1 MGYKAIYAYPWDL
14 AETGV
19 SAAVDRFLALGLD
32 TVTIAGSYHAG
43 KFLRPHGKAGKV
55 YFPEDGTVY
64 FKPDPSRYGAIK
76 PIAHSMLSSGQ
87 DMVREL
93 AGQGRLATNVWLVLL
108 HNTRLG
114 AAHIEST
121 VANAFGDRYVYNLC
135 PSAPEARAYAIGLAR
150 DVTESYSVSGVSLET
165 PGFLPYAHGFHHE
178 FALNRGNRWLDSQLG
193 LCFCPHCMAGAKRA
207 GIAVEAVRRQVAAD
221 IEAYLGSDVDFP
233 ADMAEAFWTADA
245 RSDGDLRA
253 FLDWR
258 CTVVTSLVGE
268 IRDAVRKDATVAVIP
283 SVARPTSG
291 AWFEGSDL
299 RALADAAGVIEACFY
314 EPGAQ
319 RIKADLFDVKRRLR
333 GSGRLRGIVRPA
345 FPDLDSK
352 GEFLAAMRALGAGG
366 LREAAFYNWGHLRD
380 ANVDWIAEGLAAME
394 SAASLF

>member
-1 MGYKAIYAYPWDL
+1 MGYKAIYAYPWDI

-19 SAAVDRFLALGLD
+19 NAAVDRFLALGLD

-64 FKPDPSRYGAIK
+64 FKPDPSRYGAIR
-76 PIAHSMLSSGQ
+76 PTAHSMLSSGQ
-87 DMVREL
+87 DILREL
-93 AGQGRLATNVWLVLL
+93 AGQGRLATNVWLVLM

-135 PSAPEARAYAIGLAR
+135 PSAPEARDYAIGLAR
-150 DVTESYSVSGVSLET
+150 DVTEAFSVSGVSLET

-178 FALNRGNRWLDSQLG
+178 FALNRGNRWLDSLLG

-207 GIAVEAVRRQVAAD
+207 GIAVEAVRRLVAAD
-221 IEAYLGSDVDFP
+221 IEAYLKSDIDFP
-233 ADMAEAFWTADA
+233 SDMAEAFWTADA
-245 RSDGDLRA
+245 RSDGDLGA

-258 CTVVTSLVGE
+258 CTVVTSLAAE
-268 IRDAVRKDATVAVIP
+268 IRDKVRKDATVAVIP

-314 EPGAQ
+314 EPGPQ
-319 RIKADLFDVKRRLR
+319 RIKSDLFDVKRRMR
-333 GSGRLRGIVRPA
+333 GLGRLRGIVRPA
-345 FPDLDSK
+345 FPDLDSR

-366 LREAAFYNWGHLRD
+366 VREAAFYNWGHLRN
-380 ANVDWIAEGLAAME
+380 ANLDWIAEGLAEME
-394 SAASLF
+394 RAA

>member
-19 SAAVDRFLALGLD
+19 GAATDRFLALGLD

-43 KFLRPHGKAGKV
+43 KFLRPHGQTGKV

-76 PIAHSMLSSGQ
+76 PIANSMLSSGK

-93 AGQGRLATNVWLVLL
+93 SRQGRLATNVWLVLM

-150 DVTESYSVSGVSLET
+150 DVTESLPVSGVSLET
-165 PGFLPYAHGFHHE
+165 PGFLPYAHGFPHE
-178 FALNRGNRWLDSQLG
+178 FALNRANRWLDSQLG

-207 GIAVEAVRRQVAAD
+207 EMPVEAVRRQVAVD

-233 ADMAEAFWTADA
+233 SDMAEAFWTADA
-245 RSDGDLRA
+245 RSDGDLEGAPGLALHR
-253 FLDWR
+253 
-258 CTVVTSLVGE
+258 GH
-268 IRDAVRKDATVAVIP
+268 
-283 SVARPTSG
+283 VAR
-291 AWFEGSDL
+291 
-299 RALADAAGVIEACFY
+299 
-314 EPGAQ
+314 
-319 RIKADLFDVKRRLR
+319 
-333 GSGRLRGIVRPA
+333 GRNSR
-345 FPDLDSK
+345 
-352 GEFLAAMRALGAGG
+352 
-366 LREAAFYNWGHLRD
+366 
-380 ANVDWIAEGLAAME
+380 
-394 SAASLF
+394 

>member
-1 MGYKAIYAYPWDL
+1 MGYKAIYAYPWDI

-19 SAAVDRFLALGLD
+19 SAAVERFVALGLD
-32 TVTIAGSYHAG
+32 TVTIVGSYHAG
-43 KFLRPHGKAGKV
+43 KFLRPHGQTGKV
-55 YFPEDGTVY
+55 YFPEDGAVY

-93 AGQGRLATNVWLVLL
+93 AGQDRLATNVWLVLL

-114 AAHIEST
+114 DAHIEST

-150 DVTESYSVSGVSLET
+150 DVTESFSVSGVSLET

-207 GIAVEAVRRQVAAD
+207 GIAIEALRRLVAAD
-221 IEAYLGSDVDFP
+221 IEAYLDGDVDFP
-233 ADMAEAFWTADA
+233 SDMAEAFWTADA

-253 FLDWR
+253 LLDWR
-258 CTVVTSLVGE
+258 CIVVASLVRD

-291 AWFEGSDL
+291 AWYEGSDL
-299 RALADAAGVIEACFY
+299 KALAEAAGVIEACFY
-314 EPGAQ
+314 EPGAR
-319 RIKADLFDVKRRLR
+319 RIQADLFDVRRRLR

-352 GEFLAAMRALGAGG
+352 DEFMRAMRALGAGG
-366 LREAAFYNWGHLRD
+366 LREVAFYNWGHLRD
-380 ANVDWIAEGLAAME
+380 ANVDWIAEGLAEME
-394 SAASLF
+394 SAA

>member
-1 MGYKAIYAYPWDL
+1 
-14 AETGV
+14 
-19 SAAVDRFLALGLD
+19 
-32 TVTIAGSYHAG
+32 
-43 KFLRPHGKAGKV
+43 
-55 YFPEDGTVY
+55 
-64 FKPDPSRYGAIK
+64 
-76 PIAHSMLSSGQ
+76 
-87 DMVREL
+87 
-93 AGQGRLATNVWLVLL
+93 
-108 HNTRLG
+108 
-114 AAHIEST
+114 
-121 VANAFGDRYVYNLC
+121 
-135 PSAPEARAYAIGLAR
+135 
-150 DVTESYSVSGVSLET
+150 VTESFSVSGVSLET

-178 FALNRGNRWLDSQLG
+178 FSLNRGNRWLDSQLG

-207 GIAVEAVRRQVAAD
+207 GIAVEALRRLVAAD

-245 RSDGDLRA
+245 RSDSDLRA

-258 CTVVTSLVGE
+258 CTVVASLVRE

-314 EPGAQ
+314 EPGAR
-319 RIKADLFDVKRRLR
+319 RIQADLFDVKRRLR

-366 LREAAFYNWGHLRD
+366 LREAAFYNWGHLRV
-380 ANVDWIAEGLAAME
+380 ANIDWIADGLAAME
-394 SAASLF
+394 SAA